1 MKRFC
6 IIITILTIHKIV
18 VSQSGFDYKIDTISV
33 RNDSVFA
40 LIKTY
45 NYDTLTAEMTGYVSK
60 DSVNSSIFRR
70 IFLLKNIFK
79 KYTKVIRVQ
88 VEGNYI
94 QYNYAGKGKKI
105 DSVSNGK
112 WISERYFNKANEEV
126 SSFEFYGGYRT
137 FCLDWQG
144 VIHLIK

>member
-1 MKRFC
+1 MKKSSL
-6 IIITILTIHKIV
+6 IIQIFIIHNIV
-18 VSQSGFDYKIDTISV
+18 LSQGDFDYNIDTISIK
-33 RNDSVFA
+33 NDSVFA

-45 NYDTLTAEMTGYVSK
+45 NYDTLTAEMTGYVSR
-60 DSVNSSIFRR
+60 DSVNSSIFRG

-79 KYTKVIRVQ
+79 KYTKAIRVQ

-94 QYNYAGKGKKI
+94 IYNYEGKGKKI

-126 SSFEFYGGYRT
+126 SSFVFFGGYRT
-137 FCLDWQG
+137 VCLDWQG
-144 VIHLIK
+144 VLHLIK